1 MMTFKQLEA
10 LYWVAQLGGFSNA
23 ANRLYTTQS
32 AISKRIQELEMEF
45 DVALFDRSQRSAR
58 LTEKGEQLFQ
68 IAKQLLDKRDLA
80 IEEFSRPEIVQRR
93 IRLGVTE
100 LTAMTW
106 LPRLVR
112 LIQDTYPKVII
123 EPDVDLSMGLRD
135 KLLADELDLI
145 VVPDSVQDSRFSSR
159 PIGHV
164 ESVWMCSPSLMDTS
178 RPVRV
183 NELAKHRLLV
193 QGDKSGTGIF
203 YDQWFKSLGIELP
216 SVISSNNMI
225 ALIGMTMAGLGISYL
240 PRHCLSD
247 LTTNGSLAVLRVT
260 PALPKVEYVAM
271 YRGEMRSA
279 LLSSVIMLAQNCADF
294 TKMFQSQETGT
305 APTGPQQANFPV

>member
-10 LYWVAQLGGFSNA
+10 LYWVAQLGGFSPA
-23 ANRLYTTQS
+23 ANRLCTTQS
-32 AISKRIQELEMEF
+32 AISKRIQELETRF

-68 IAKQLLDKRDLA
+68 MAKKLLDERDRA
-80 IEEFSRPEIVQRR
+80 VDEFSRPDIVQRR

-112 LIQDTYPKVII
+112 LIQENYPKVVI

-135 KLLADELDLI
+135 KLLADELDLV
-145 VVPDSVQDSRFSSR
+145 VVPDSVQDPRFSAKPVGS
-159 PIGHV
+159 V
-164 ESVWMCSPSLMDTS
+164 ESAWMCSPSLMDTS
-178 RPVRV
+178 RPVRIS
-183 NELAKHRLLV
+183 ELSRHRLLV

-225 ALIGMTMAGLGISYL
+225 ALIGMTVAGLGISYL

-247 LTTNGSLAVLRVT
+247 LTSNGSLAVLRIS
-260 PALPKVEYVAM
+260 PALPKVDYIAM
-271 YRGEMRSA
+271 YRGEMHSS
-279 LLSSVIMLAQNCADF
+279 LLASIILLAQNCVDF
-294 TKMFQSQETGT
+294 TRMYQSQGTG
-305 APTGPQQANFPV
+305 ALQAGSQ